1 MRASTALRCCWITMN
16 NRKCRPDPYLHIG
29 YVPKP
34 RTERVLI
41 DNAPA
46 FLHGVR
52 AALCAD
58 VHLRRHTSNRRL
70 HEIID
75 CIAGTNADMLLL
87 GGDYGEGASQC
98 VRFLDALS
106 RLHFPLGA
114 YAVRGNN
121 DIVLPNRSDVRFLI
135 NQDICIPIGGGTLA
149 IGGMDDYKYGAPDA
163 RNLFRSAVDYRIL
176 LSHFPIIANCPADL
190 MISGHTHA
198 GQINL
203 LGVTPYTVG
212 FEGRYPICAL
222 RGLHSIDRLQVYV
235 TRGIGCSKLPI
246 RLGAAPEIT
255 LIEFG

>member
-1 MRASTALRCCWITMN
+1 MN
-16 NRKCRPDPYLHIG
+16 NRIFRPDPYLHIG

-34 RTERVLI
+34 RTERVFI

-52 AALCAD
+52 AVLCAD

-75 CIAGTNADMLLL
+75 CISAANADMLLL
-87 GGDYGEGASQC
+87 CGDYGEGATQC
-98 VRFLDALS
+98 IRFFDALS
-106 RLHFPLGA
+106 RLKLPLGI

-121 DIVLPNRSDVRFLI
+121 DAYLPNRSDVCFLV
-135 NQDICIPIGGGTLA
+135 NQDTAIRIGGGTLA
-149 IGGMDDYKYGAPDA
+149 IGGVDDYKYGAPDA
-163 RNLFRSAVDYRIL
+163 RNLFNAAADYRIL
-176 LSHFPIIANCPADL
+176 LSHFPIIADCPADL
-190 MISGHTHA
+190 MLSGHTHA

-203 LGVTPYTVG
+203 LGVTPYAVG
-212 FEGRYPICAL
+212 FERRYPICAV
-222 RGLHSIDRLQVYV
+222 RGLHMHNHLQVYV
-235 TRGIGCSKLPI
+235 SRGIGCSKLPI